1 MLAFSLTIF
10 PCGKQE
16 DCSESLYFLEI
27 FRRGREKLHC
37 DDYDSDEQ
45 TTKIIS
51 LGLILILVGEDTHR
65 CVGFYEEDQ
74 LGTDKWVGGCGPFFR
89 RMQETNRPHCV
100 ASVLL
105 TLGTTASHEAGKQ
118 SSRSCLTAVM

>member
-10 PCGKQE
+10 PCGKPE

-74 LGTDKWVGGCGPFFR
+74 LGRVQTNGLVDADLFFHGCKK
-89 RMQETNRPHCV
+89 
-100 ASVLL
+100 L
-105 TLGTTASHEAGKQ
+105 TVHI
-118 SSRSCLTAVM
+118 V